1 MNSYR
6 LEIPE
11 VILFEPKIFE
21 DHRGTFFESFNV
33 SDFASAIDEGTFH
46 SSCTFVQDNHSTSY
60 KNVLRGLHYQ
70 INPHAQGKLVR
81 AVVGMIF
88 DVAVDI
94 RPKSPTLGKHV
105 CAILSAENRRQL
117 WIPPGFAH
125 GFMVMSNV
133 AEVLYKATEFYCQGS
148 ERSIRWDDPDLN
160 IKWPSDYPVL
170 SEKDQHGLTCLSWK
184 QYLNCIGDTNG
195 D

>member
-1 MNSYR
+1 MQATK

-11 VILFEPKIFE
+11 VMVLEPKVFE
-21 DHRGTFFESFNV
+21 DDRGCFFESFNAREFRNLTGV
-33 SDFASAIDEGTFH
+33 DVFFA
-46 SSCTFVQDNHSTSY
+46 QDNHSTSY
-60 KNVLRGLHYQ
+60 KNVLRGLHFQ

-125 GFMVMSNV
+125 GFMVMSPV

-148 ERSIRWDDPDLN
+148 ERSIHWNDPDLN

-170 SEKDQHGLTCLSWK
+170 SEKDQTGLTCLSWR
-184 QYLNCIGDTNG
+184 QYLNCIGELDG